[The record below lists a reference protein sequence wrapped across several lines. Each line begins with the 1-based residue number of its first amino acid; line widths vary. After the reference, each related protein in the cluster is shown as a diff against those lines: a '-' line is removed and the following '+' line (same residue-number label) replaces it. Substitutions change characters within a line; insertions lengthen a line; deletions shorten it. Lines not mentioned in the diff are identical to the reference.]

1 MQNIV
6 KGSAKDCKRAIAVL
20 TPEINA
26 FLVDGTMSVCF
37 EEAFVIIRK
46 LTAVLATLALALI
59 LVPTTFA
66 QAGTAKVRVV
76 HASPDAPAVDV
87 YIDGSAVLTN
97 VPFFTASDYLDLPAG
112 SYRIQVTPTG
122 SPADQAVIDATATVE
137 AGMAYTIAATGL
149 VASIAPAIIVD
160 DLSAPASGSVKVR
173 VYHFSPDA
181 PAVDVKLADGTTLI
195 SSLAFPAASDYLEVP
210 AGTYDLQVTPA
221 GGDAVVID
229 LPGTALPAGQ
239 IVSVFATNEVA
250 SIAPEVA
257 VTAPVAAAAPAPG
270 PSTLPTTSNGATEPM
285 VLLALFAVMMVGG
298 AFVLRR
304 VAR

>member
-1 MQNIV
+1 V
-6 KGSAKDCKRAIAVL
+6 AVRK
-20 TPEINA
+20 
-26 FLVDGTMSVCF
+26 
-37 EEAFVIIRK
+37 FV
-46 LTAVLATLALALI
+46 AALAALALALI
-59 LVPTTFA
+59 LVPSAFA
-66 QAGTAKVRVV
+66 QSGTAKVRVI

-87 YIDGSAVLTN
+87 YVNGNAALTN

-122 SPADQAVIDATATVE
+122 APADQAVIDATATVE
-137 AGMAYTIAATGL
+137 AGMAYTIAATGP
-149 VASIAPAIIVD
+149 VASIAPTIIVD
-160 DLSAPASGSVKVR
+160 DLSAPAAGSVKVR

-195 SSLAFPAASDYLEVP
+195 SNLAFPDASDYLEVP

-239 IVSVFATNEVA
+239 IISVFATNEVA
-250 SIAPEVA
+250 SITPEVA
-257 VTAPVAAAAPAPG
+257 VTAPVAAAAPEAPA
-270 PSTLPTTSNGATEPM
+270 TLPTTSNGVTEPL
-285 VLLALFAVMMVGG
+285 VVFALLAVAMIGG
-298 AFVLRR
+298 ALMLRR